1 MKTTLLVAP
10 FLLAMVL
17 VVYVQGGGSVG
28 FALWNALPMLAGLG
42 MLLVGHRGRRTIPWG
57 RAAFAVVATLFM
69 VWFHLSWLFDW
80 GGAKTGSSTS
90 ALAFIFM
97 PLWALVLG
105 AVAGILAWGT
115 RRFACRAGATP

>member
-10 FLLAMVL
+10 FLLAIAL
-17 VVYVQGGGSVG
+17 AVYVQGGDSIG

-42 MLLVGHRGRRTIPWG
+42 MLLAGHRSRRAMPWG
-57 RAAFAVVATLFM
+57 RVAFAVVATLFM

-80 GGAKTGSSTS
+80 GGARTSSSTS

-97 PLWALVLG
+97 PLWALVFG
-105 AVAGILAWGT
+105 AVAGVLAWGT
-115 RRFACRAGATP
+115 RRLAGRSGATP

>member
-10 FLLAMVL
+10 FLLAMAL
-17 VVYVQGGGSVG
+17 AVYVQGGDSIG

-42 MLLVGHRGRRTIPWG
+42 MLLVGHRSRRAMPWG
-57 RAAFAVVATLFM
+57 RLAFAVVATLFM

-80 GGAKTGSSTS
+80 GGARTSSSTS

-97 PLWALVLG
+97 PLWAFILG
-105 AVAGILAWGT
+105 AVASVLAWT
-115 RRFACRAGATP
+115 THRLARLRATP